1 MHTTT
6 DLNTAGDSK
15 VWIDY
20 ARICKTYDLKQVDMD
35 GDTDNTYD
43 TLCKYEKMG
52 WIAKRKADGKTRAK
66 QKKFGFAKGAA
77 YEWAV
82 RVGK

>member
-1 MHTTT
+1 
-6 DLNTAGDSK
+6 
-15 VWIDY
+15 
-20 ARICKTYDLKQVDMD
+20 MD

-66 QKKFGFAKGAA
+66 QNKFGFAKGAA
-77 YEWAV
+77 YDWAV

>member
-1 MHTTT
+1 
-6 DLNTAGDSK
+6 
-15 VWIDY
+15 
-20 ARICKTYDLKQVDMD
+20 MD

-52 WIAKRKADGKTRAK
+52 WIAKRKADGKDTGEA
-66 QKKFGFAKGAA
+66 KKFGFAKGAA